1 MKMDFSKYLLVTDL
15 DGTFFARG
23 AKLVQRNLDA
33 VARFQAGGGLFAIA
47 SGRLHLNLRV
57 AIAEPERLCNAPTIL
72 SNGAYLYDFAE
83 NRAFAE
89 DFLPESDARALMD
102 FAKREFPEVPC
113 RVSTPYSMRTEALRG
128 ELVRDAATY
137 DEGSVEVKPLS
148 LWRYDDWY
156 KLVFRD
162 EPQSIAAVRERFFAY
177 FGDRFDA
184 FCSGLSFFEVQKKG
198 INKALGIKKLQ
209 ALYGSERTVIA
220 CGDFENDLEMLRAAD
235 IAVCPEN
242 AQDAL
247 KAESDF
253 VFCHCNDGLIADVV
267 EAIES
272 GRIQAKEGGNG

>member
-1 MKMDFSKYLLVTDL
+1 MKMDFSKFLLVTDL
-15 DGTFFARG
+15 DGTFFAKG
-23 AKLVQRNLDA
+23 ARLVQRNLDA

-47 SGRLHLNLRV
+47 SGRLHLNLRG
-57 AIAEPERLCNAPTIL
+57 AIAEPEKLCNAPAIL
-72 SNGAYLYDFAE
+72 SNGAYLYDFTE
-83 NRAFAE
+83 NRAFSE
-89 DFLPESDARALMD
+89 DFLPEADARALMD

-128 ELVRDAATY
+128 ELVRDATTF
-137 DEGSVEVKPLS
+137 DEDSVEVKPLS

-156 KLVFRD
+156 KLVFRA
-162 EPQSIAAVRERFFAY
+162 EPQSIAAVRARFEEC
-177 FGDRFDA
+177 FGERFDA

-209 ALYGSERTVIA
+209 ALCGGERTVIA

-247 KAESDF
+247 KADSDF
-253 VFCHCNDGLIADVV
+253 VFCHCDDGLIADVV

-272 GRIQAKEGGNG
+272 GKIQAKEGGNT